1 MAGTRECG
9 ETRGQTGGS
18 DVRAI
23 VREHGYTGGRDAG
36 EDCFPERLA
45 GIRTHPKQKKN
56 VYAWN
61 KFVCDCGPVMGGQVL
76 PIWPINA
83 PVYITDDNLAYT
95 YPGLRKR
102 LQHRFSSR

>member
-1 MAGTRECG
+1 MQGNEGGDKLRLCEKQGGVTGGRGDKDAGHRGMRGTGGKRYCLVAGTRECG

-45 GIRTHPKQKKN
+45 GIRTHHEQKKKLS
-56 VYAWN
+56 V
-61 KFVCDCGPVMGGQVL
+61 
-76 PIWPINA
+76 
-83 PVYITDDNLAYT
+83 
-95 YPGLRKR
+95 
-102 LQHRFSSR
+102 